1 MYHFLHRHRYW
12 FLALVIVAVAGI
24 FYFQLRG
31 DPGGPGRPVN
41 QPAPAA
47 NP

>member
-12 FLALVIVAVAGI
+12 FLAMVIIAVVAI
-24 FYFQLRG
+24 FYFQMRG

-41 QPAPAA
+41 PPAA
-47 NP
+47 QNP